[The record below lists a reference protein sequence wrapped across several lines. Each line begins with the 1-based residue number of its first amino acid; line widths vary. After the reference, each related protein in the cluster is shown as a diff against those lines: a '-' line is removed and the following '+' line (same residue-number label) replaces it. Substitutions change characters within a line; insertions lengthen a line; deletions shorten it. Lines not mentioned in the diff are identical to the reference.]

1 MPADVGKV
9 MVQVPAVLEA
19 WTVTVPEVAPARL
32 SCPVA
37 VPVWPM
43 VKAGE
48 SQVRLAEAP
57 KAPEV
62 LNCNWVLEPPGVVL
76 PLPPEA
82 DMVMTF
88 GEVVAIV
95 MFVPATRDVVALVRP
110 LMAVMAVAALEGA
123 QVLPL

>member
-1 MPADVGKV
+1 

-82 DMVMTF
+82 EIVMTLGELVAMVML
-88 GEVVAIV
+88 A
-95 MFVPATRDVVALVRP
+95 PATRDVVALLSP
-110 LMAVMAVAALEGA
+110 LMAVMPLPVLDALAGA
-123 QVLPL
+123 Q